1 MGEEAFFTPRSFL
14 SPDKEFNSSEKGQPL
29 FTRPFHKVLSFQFP
43 RKLCRY
49 LRCSIRPH
57 LAILA
62 KGELLPLPWY
72 GPKDPR
78 AGEKA
83 SAKKPTGTNSNDTR
97 GTHVTLKVS
106 KCPRMSLSKRLG
118 SIECIGESLP
128 LRTSFLPFFSPPTS
142 LLSSSAEI
150 GIGVPRQLS
159 NQTNPP
165 PSLLLFHKLGPGWL
179 TTGRPAAVVSHP
191 CTGPLGV
198 THFSCASSFSDLP
211 FLTFY
216 YRERL
221 GQGVKSSVFSVVGN
235 KNIVSR
241 KG

>member
-29 FTRPFHKVLSFQFP
+29 FTRPFHKALSFQFP

-128 LRTSFLPFFSPPTS
+128 LRTSFLPFFSCDNHPP
-142 LLSSSAEI
+142 LSS
-150 GIGVPRQLS
+150 
-159 NQTNPP
+159 PP
-165 PSLLLFHKLGPGWL
+165 PPKLVSGSPDNCQTKRIPLPPSCSSISLARAG
-179 TTGRPAAVVSHP
+179 
-191 CTGPLGV
+191 
-198 THFSCASSFSDLP
+198 
-211 FLTFY
+211 
-216 YRERL
+216 
-221 GQGVKSSVFSVVGN
+221 
-235 KNIVSR
+235 
-241 KG
+241 

>member
-1 MGEEAFFTPRSFL
+1 MGEEAFFTPRSSL

-29 FTRPFHKVLSFQFP
+29 FTRPFHKALSFQFP

-97 GTHVTLKVS
+97 GTHVTLKVYIYF

-118 SIECIGESLP
+118 TIECIGESLP
-128 LRTSFLPFFSPPTS
+128 LRSSFLPLFPATTTHLSP
-142 LLSSSAEI
+142 LLLRRNWYR
-150 GIGVPRQLS
+150 GP
-159 NQTNPP
+159 QTIVKPNES
-165 PSLLLFHKLGPGWL
+165 PSLP
-179 TTGRPAAVVSHP
+179 PA
-191 CTGPLGV
+191 
-198 THFSCASSFSDLP
+198 LP
-211 FLTFY
+211 
-216 YRERL
+216 
-221 GQGVKSSVFSVVGN
+221 
-235 KNIVSR
+235 
-241 KG
+241 